1 MVRKRLP
8 SFIFPPNPGL
18 PGLSDFEF
26 VFKSLGANL
35 TAAAQLH
42 DSLIKIQAVT
52 YSLELCCNQTGDLY
66 AARRYERARFYREV
80 IATRLAGL
88 FTQSRDRWVSGS
100 EASPQ
105 NREEHPS
112 FPSTLSLASV

>member
-52 YSLELCCNQTGDLY
+52 YSLELCCNQTGDRY

-80 IATRLAGL
+80 TATQLAGL
-88 FTQSRDRWVSGS
+88 FTQSLTRYAQRLD
-100 EASPQ
+100 A
-105 NREEHPS
+105 HPN
-112 FPSTLSLASV
+112 

>member
-35 TAAAQLH
+35 TDAAQLH
-42 DSLIKIQAVT
+42 DSLIKIQAAT
-52 YSLELCCNQTGDLY
+52 YRTMVWVFYNLRLY
-66 AARRYERARFYREV
+66 F
-80 IATRLAGL
+80 I
-88 FTQSRDRWVSGS
+88 
-100 EASPQ
+100 
-105 NREEHPS
+105 NR
-112 FPSTLSLASV
+112 